1 MGRRRACRRLH
12 AAVRRQQELPG
23 NEHVGDS
30 PPTSC
35 VIGTLPPLS
44 LSPRLSNPPSPSL
57 LLLPSLPVPSRL
69 GSARL
74 CCLGCAASMGAPD
87 TSAPAPAVPPTAS
100 SPSSM
105 PRLLGRGLFATP
117 FTCPPIYTP
126 PHWCR
131 FYCSPASERGGTT
144 SGRQAPHQ
152 TGKKGGEGRG
162 GERKKTP
169 TPTTPQNKNQLTS
182 DWGFGVIF
190 GHNRLR
196 SSLCL

>member
-1 MGRRRACRRLH
+1 MSMSETHRRP
-12 AAVRRQQELPG
+12 AASSALFLLFLFLLVFR
-23 NEHVGDS
+23 
-30 PPTSC
+30 
-35 VIGTLPPLS
+35 I
-44 LSPRLSNPPSPSL
+44 L
-57 LLLPSLPVPSRL
+57 LLLASSFSLPFPSRP

-169 TPTTPQNKNQLTS
+169 TPTTPQNKKHKPTNQ
-182 DWGFGVIF
+182 
-190 GHNRLR
+190 
-196 SSLCL
+196 